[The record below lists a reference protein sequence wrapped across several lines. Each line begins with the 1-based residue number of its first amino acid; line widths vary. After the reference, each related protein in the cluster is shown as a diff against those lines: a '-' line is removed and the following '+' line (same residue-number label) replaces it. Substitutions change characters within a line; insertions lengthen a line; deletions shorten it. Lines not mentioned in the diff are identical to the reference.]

1 MRDYKSAVR
10 ACAVGVDSKKMEGE
24 SIRARCVKA
33 FRNATRD
40 GQEKLGKEDY
50 KVAVIELL
58 GYKPSKYEL
67 ENVWKACL
75 GEGQVG
81 SEFGLLLDLE
91 TFVSHM
97 SARLK
102 EKDQDEWIRE
112 VFVALDVYQRGFL
125 HERDCIAAFRQVVP
139 HVKEEVVKE
148 LFAEAD
154 SNADGKVS
162 YRDFEIM
169 MKSTKIY
176 IQ

>member
-1 MRDYKSAVR
+1 
-10 ACAVGVDSKKMEGE
+10 MEGE
-24 SIRARCVKA
+24 NIRARCVKA
-33 FRNATRD
+33 FRNATRN
-40 GQEKLGKEDY
+40 GQEKLDKEDY

-75 GEGQVG
+75 GEGQV
-81 SEFGLLLDLE
+81 SESGLLLDLE
-91 TFVSHM
+91 TFTAHM
-97 SARLK
+97 SPRLK

-125 HERDCIAAFRQVVP
+125 HESDCVAAFWQVVP

-169 MKSTKIY
+169 MKSTTKKY
-176 IQ
+176 IIQ